1 MPRAWELQAYV
12 VGACR
17 NGISGGDSVR
27 LTLVR
32 VHSLAATKIAV
43 NVSKL
48 DIVKGMAFEIV
59 RLRFYKIVL
68 FSGNGFGNIRSD
80 AKETKPCTDPVT
92 GQKC

>member
-1 MPRAWELQAYV
+1 MR
-12 VGACR
+12 
-17 NGISGGDSVR
+17 GGDGVR

-48 DIVKGMAFEIV
+48 DIVKRMAFKIV
-59 RLRFYKIVL
+59 RLRFYKVAL
-68 FSGNGFGNIRSD
+68 FSGNVYGNERSD